1 MNATDLDLARR
12 IPRALNRASDLTNAL
27 AADLKHV
34 GDLDVVCA
42 RARTL
47 ARNLDYTVARAINRS
62 NGPAPD
68 LNRASDLAYNL
79 TRDLANTRDLLL
91 ASELNYVHDMA
102 AARAYADEIV
112 RLVARADTRARS
124 VAAARPRPGDVARS
138 RPGDGDINQ
147 LHDPALTVAR
157 GQRGILTVAR
167 GQRGIEHVA
176 PSAGFLLSVTAR
188 LLPAGDRAHFSEEFL
203 SELWEVAH
211 AGTGRLGQ
219 LAYSARQLGRAW
231 SLRAEL
237 QGPHRRRAVP

>member
-79 TRDLANTRDLLL
+79 TRDLANTRDLLF

-124 VAAARPRPGDVARS
+124 VAAARPRPGDLARS

-147 LHDPALTVAR
+147 LHDPA
-157 GQRGILTVAR
+157 LTVAR